1 MTDREKLKA
10 IDDYN
15 RESKELYS
23 QAIHDTGNEME
34 KTMWASIITALDGV
48 GEILER

>member
-10 IDDYN
+10 IDDYI
-15 RESKELYS
+15 RENKELHL
-23 QAIHDTGNEME
+23 QAIHDNGNELDKFMS
-34 KTMWASIITALDGV
+34 ASIITALDGV